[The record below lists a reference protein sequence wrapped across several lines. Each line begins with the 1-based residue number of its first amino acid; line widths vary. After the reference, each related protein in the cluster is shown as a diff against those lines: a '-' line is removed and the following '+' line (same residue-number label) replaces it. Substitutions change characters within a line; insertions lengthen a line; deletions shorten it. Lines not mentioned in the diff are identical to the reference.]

1 LDRQEKAAERAK
13 ERREQA
19 ALRIKMKREEQ
30 EDAIGHLGEVNDSR
44 FQKSKNKK
52 NNTKKK
58 KNNNNKDMQGNNTH
72 PNSPKKPKSTF
83 GDSPTRS
90 MMINARDEDDE
101 DDSIQSIQSIQNMQN
116 MQNMQSNNE
125 SRRRNA
131 PPQTRQHPSPSLYTF
146 DRRFSRNQPI
156 GMELEWSAKQGL
168 LVKQV
173 DSHGQA
179 SFLDVAK
186 HDVVSHGF
194 FFIFLVS
201 FLNGD
206 LSNLAKGC
214 KKLGKKTTIF
224 F

>member
-1 LDRQEKAAERAK
+1 
-13 ERREQA
+13 
-19 ALRIKMKREEQ
+19 MKREEQ

-58 KNNNNKDMQGNNTH
+58 KNNNKKDMQGNNTH

-101 DDSIQSIQSIQNMQN
+101 DDSIQSIQSIQNMQ
-116 MQNMQSNNE
+116 SNNE
-125 SRRRNA
+125 SRRRKA
-131 PPQTRQHPSPSLYTF
+131 PPQTRQHPSTSLYTF

-194 FFIFLVS
+194 FFLVS
-201 FLNGD
+201 FLKGD
-206 LSNLAKGC
+206 
-214 KKLGKKTTIF
+214 
-224 F
+224 

>member
-1 LDRQEKAAERAK
+1 
-13 ERREQA
+13 
-19 ALRIKMKREEQ
+19 MKREEQ

-58 KNNNNKDMQGNNTH
+58 KNNNKKKDMQGNNTH

-101 DDSIQSIQSIQNMQN
+101 DDSIQSIQN

-194 FFIFLVS
+194 FF
-201 FLNGD
+201 
-206 LSNLAKGC
+206 
-214 KKLGKKTTIF
+214 F
-224 F
+224 FW

>member
-1 LDRQEKAAERAK
+1 
-13 ERREQA
+13 
-19 ALRIKMKREEQ
+19 MKREEQ

-58 KNNNNKDMQGNNTH
+58 KNNNKKKDMQGNNTH

-101 DDSIQSIQSIQNMQN
+101 DDSIQSIQSIQNMQ
-116 MQNMQSNNE
+116 SNNE
-125 SRRRNA
+125 SRRRKA

-201 FLNGD
+201 FLVSFLNGD
-206 LSNLAKGC
+206 LPNLAKWDAKNWG
-214 KKLGKKTTIF
+214 TTIF